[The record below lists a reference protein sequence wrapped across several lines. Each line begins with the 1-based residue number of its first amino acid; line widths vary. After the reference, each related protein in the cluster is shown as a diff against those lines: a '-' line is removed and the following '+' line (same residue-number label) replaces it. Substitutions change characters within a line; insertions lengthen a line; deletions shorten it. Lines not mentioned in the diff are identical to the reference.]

1 MTRRIKGLCK
11 AVASV
16 DLRLDTKESQ
26 EMRPVGTQKLG
37 GVDGLWD
44 LLKERQHLEEE
55 IRKTADHCYS
65 GNFHPKLL

>member
-44 LLKERQHLEEE
+44 LLKER
-55 IRKTADHCYS
+55 IS
-65 GNFHPKLL
+65 V